1 MVSMNRPRICAV
13 IVSKDLAGIKEI
25 EPLVD
30 LFEVRIDLIGD
41 GWQELIKQL
50 NQPWIACNR
59 RLDEG
64 GRWEKGEAKRIDE
77 LLKAT
82 ELGADIIDIELRT
95 ANLSEAIGLIKPRAK
110 CLVSFHDLKGTPPF
124 DEMRE
129 IVQRQLEADADV
141 CKVVT
146 TAQSFEDNV
155 TVLQL
160 ISAFPNIKVVA
171 LAMGHLGLTSRILCP
186 LVGGDFTYAST
197 EKGKESAAGQIT
209 ATSLRKIYEMVAK
222 C

>member
-1 MVSMNRPRICAV
+1 MKRPRICTV
-13 IVSKDLAGIKEI
+13 IVNKDLEAIRRI
-25 EPLVD
+25 ESLVD

-59 RLDEG
+59 RADEG
-64 GRWEKGEAKRIDE
+64 GRWEKGEAERIDE

-82 ELGADIIDIELRT
+82 ELGADMIDIELRT
-95 ANLSEAIGLIKPRAK
+95 IKLAETIPLIKPRAK

-124 DEMRE
+124 NEMRE
-129 IVQRQLEADADV
+129 IVQRQLEAGADV
-141 CKVVT
+141 CKLVT
-146 TAQSFEDNV
+146 TARSFDDNV

-160 ISAFPNIKVVA
+160 ISSFPNTKIVS
-171 LAMGHLGLTSRILCP
+171 LAMGHLGLASRILCP
-186 LVGGDFTYAST
+186 LVGGDFTYASA

-209 ATSLRKIYEMVAK
+209 VTDLRKIYEMVAR